1 MIHCESIIVTQHQET
16 ETNRQNL
23 RLKKQ
28 ITRKSHNAI
37 DNRRREERRIRFPY
51 ENILR
56 NKCITAST
64 IKWKGVEAR
73 SRTIA

>member
-28 ITRKSHNAI
+28 ITRKSHNVI
-37 DNRRREERRIRFPY
+37 DNRRREERDVFDFHTKTSY
-51 ENILR
+51 EIN
-56 NKCITAST
+56 A
-64 IKWKGVEAR
+64 
-73 SRTIA
+73 